1 MRPPTPFSPPQL
13 STYMHTKM
21 HTTTGGHNAAPH
33 ALEPHTNTDGINGKG
48 SPAFDEKWY
57 NDSSDTDPHST
68 TYCRNWEDLARRES
82 YDDCSDAAIPVF
94 RTYSF
99 DPYGKL
105 RVVLINGEGWCSL
118 TDAGR
123 IAGIPVHEIT
133 GIYNEG
139 GAHVRGAPH
148 FLAPDGMRCL
158 DAQGIDDEG
167 VRLEALVPYFKKARG
182 GSFLAEHHVSNVILD
197 IYAKNPKKA
206 DHDGLI
212 RWKPRRRPRSH
223 QWQVYRFY
231 DTCVGE
237 CRVIIIGTHAWVNA
251 ADIGKWHNLSKK
263 VFTKIAG
270 SSRKLKIT
278 NSDIVEV
285 EEAEGAESYIR
296 YDVVASVFKALG
308 RRYCGAEEL
317 DHWIQ
322 KNLLSPKNQL
332 DFGMFVRAK
341 TLHGLLS
348 KHLSFREWTSNIRFR
363 GRYDLT
369 DFHKNGGW
377 DWQEGDDFR
386 IPLTDASKIAE
397 QTGSRRGLIVHL
409 LLRDGGYLHNG
420 PAAEPAHAALRRF
433 KGLMPDRHDR
443 VKARAVH
450 EFIRDVSPFE
460 VWIKKF
466 EKGSKPGS
474 EVEFITFDEAYEHG
488 LREDFYDYYNPLP

>member
-1 MRPPTPFSPPQL
+1 MFDKIDP
-13 STYMHTKM
+13 
-21 HTTTGGHNAAPH
+21 TTGGNAAPT
-33 ALEPHTNTDGINGKG
+33 ALELNATVDGDSHEGR
-48 SPAFDEKWY
+48 PAFDETWHSEEG
-57 NDSSDTDPHST
+57 NPHPDST
-68 TYCRNWEDLARRES
+68 THCRSWEDLACRES
-82 YDDCSDAAIPVF
+82 YDYCTKPTIPDF

-99 DPYGKL
+99 DPYGML

-118 TDAGR
+118 TEAGR

-133 GIYNEG
+133 GIYNDG
-139 GAHVRGAPH
+139 GHVRGAPH
-148 FLAPDGMRCL
+148 FLDPDGMRCL
-158 DAQGIDDEG
+158 EHQSIDDNG
-167 VRLEALVPYFKKARG
+167 IRVEALVPYFKKARG
-182 GSFLAEHHVSNVILD
+182 GAFLTERLVKNVISD
-197 IYAKNPKKA
+197 IYAKKPKKA
-206 DHDGLI
+206 DRDGLI

-223 QWQVYRFY
+223 QWQVHRFY
-231 DTCVGE
+231 DTWVGE

-332 DFGMFVRAK
+332 DCGMFVRAK

-420 PAAEPAHAALRRF
+420 PAAEPANAALRRL

-460 VWIKKF
+460 AWIKKF
-466 EKGSKPGS
+466 EKRSKPGS